1 MGKRVITVA
10 DVLKAAEAGE
20 KAMHAP
26 TAECIVT
33 PGARDMA
40 ESLEIELMEGAAPEP
55 VSELQPEQAPC
66 PVSSVLSE
74 AVGAKPAA
82 EPDADEVSG
91 ADEVVRQVCSLI
103 ESRLPAS
110 LAGTELEQLVRDV
123 VFARLGEDASGDGA
137 ETRIGGVCLING
149 SRLLQGGAGPVPV
162 DEKVL
167 LADAVAGEDSGLV
180 GGYMEWEKAS
190 FRRTVECPE
199 ISVVVD
205 GELHLTVGG
214 RTLVGKAGDMIYFP
228 KGVNVLYS
236 TPSKVRMACVNAAS

>member
-10 DVLKAAEAGE
+10 DVLKAAEAGD

-26 TAECIVT
+26 SVECIVT

-40 ESLEIELMEGAAPEP
+40 ESLEIELTESAM
-55 VSELQPEQAPC
+55 S
-66 PVSSVLSE
+66 
-74 AVGAKPAA
+74 AA
-82 EPDADEVSG
+82 EPVVQSEQAAVCPVASALPKAEAGGSSADEVSD

-123 VFARLGEDASGDGA
+123 VFARLGGDPSGDGA

-149 SRLLQGGAGPVPV
+149 SRLLEGGAGPVPV

-167 LADAVAGEDSGLV
+167 LADAISEEGSGLI
-180 GGYMEWEKAS
+180 GGYMEWEKSS

-214 RTLVGKAGDMIYFP
+214 KTLVGRAGDMIYFP

-236 TPSKVRMACVNAAS
+236 TPSRVRMACINAAS